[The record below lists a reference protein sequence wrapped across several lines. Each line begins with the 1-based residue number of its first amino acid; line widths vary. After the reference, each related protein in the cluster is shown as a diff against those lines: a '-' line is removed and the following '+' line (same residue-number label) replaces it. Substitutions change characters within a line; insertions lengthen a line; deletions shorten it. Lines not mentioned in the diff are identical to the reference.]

1 MAITDNATTQAR
13 EDRPLA
19 VPHEAPATTPPR
31 PDVTAGFVR
40 PTIGPLMQASTIHFL
55 AHTEMRELLDY
66 AAQRGWPSLGFDRLS
81 IRWQELHWTKD
92 AWKTV
97 NVVRSTDV
105 PCPVVNGYFYL
116 PNVGPGTEVEFAVHV
131 GIACHAP
138 QDTAGA
144 RDVGDVWFNNA
155 GQNYRQATR

>member
-1 MAITDNATTQAR
+1 MVVTNSSTTQ
-13 EDRPLA
+13 
-19 VPHEAPATTPPR
+19 APATTPPR
-31 PDVTAGFVR
+31 PAAGFVR
-40 PTIGPLMQASTIHFL
+40 PTTSPLMQASTIHFL
-55 AHTEMRELLDY
+55 AHTEMQELLDY
-66 AAQRGWPSLGFDRLS
+66 AAQRGWPAMGYARLS
-81 IRWQELHWTKD
+81 IRWQELHWTRD

-116 PNVGPGTEVEFAVHV
+116 PGVAAGTEIEFAVHV

-144 RDVGDVWFNNA
+144 RDVGDVWFNA
-155 GQNYRQATR
+155 GGKNYTQRAR